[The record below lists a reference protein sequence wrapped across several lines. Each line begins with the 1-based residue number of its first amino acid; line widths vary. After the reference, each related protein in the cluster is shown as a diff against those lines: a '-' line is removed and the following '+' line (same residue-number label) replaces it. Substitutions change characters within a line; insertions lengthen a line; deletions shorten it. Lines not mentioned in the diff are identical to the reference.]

1 MMSNLFSIV
10 IPETPAI
17 SGLVFRGF
25 RGEADLPNI
34 SAVINASLTT
44 DKNSERITA
53 EGLGNIFAHP
63 VHWDPQ
69 QDILLVEVNE
79 LLIGYADTE
88 WRYEEDVNCLHFIN
102 LYLVMEWRGCGLELA
117 MHCHMERCA
126 RVAATAEPNAMHWF
140 SSKVP
145 ETWPARVKVL
155 RDLGYAE
162 ARCNFEMQ
170 RFLLDDNLSETVLPT
185 GLSLRRPLPEHY
197 RAIWE
202 AGDECFRDQR
212 DYVASSEENYQAWVS
227 TPEVGANEYQ
237 NLDQPKIKFTRRCN
251 D

>member
-69 QDILLVEVNE
+69 QDILLVEVNGI
-79 LLIGYADTE
+79 LIGYADTE
-88 WRYEEDVNCLHFIN
+88 WRYEDDVTCLHFIN

-126 RVAATAEPNAMHWF
+126 RVAATAEPNTMHWF
-140 SSKVP
+140 SSKGP

-202 AGDECFRDQR
+202 AGDECFRDQS

-237 NLDQPKIKFTRRCN
+237 NLDQPK
-251 D
+251 